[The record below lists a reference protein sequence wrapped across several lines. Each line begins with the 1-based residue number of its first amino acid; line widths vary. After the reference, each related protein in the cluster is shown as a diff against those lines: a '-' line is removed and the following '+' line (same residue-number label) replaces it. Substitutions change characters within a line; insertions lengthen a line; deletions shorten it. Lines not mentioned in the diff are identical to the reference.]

1 MCMHLNL
8 KTTRVQWCLR
18 VHEYP
23 SAGVLCELCL
33 CWAWTIFARPGGS
46 SETVR
51 ECPSLL
57 QQLVWKHG
65 RQCGNLPAS
74 ASAILILF
82 HRGRQ
87 VWKSYQ
93 VFQGTTCDKTENQS
107 LLYCLFLPL
116 EAVPNL
122 VSESQLAW
130 TSLLPFS
137 GFRHCIVSSNFSTK
151 D

>member
-1 MCMHLNL
+1 MLKYSFMCMHLNL

-107 LLYCLFLPL
+107 LLYCLFLPWKL
-116 EAVPNL
+116 CQTWFQRVNL
-122 VSESQLAW
+122 LGQVSC
-130 TSLLPFS
+130 PFQDS
-137 GFRHCIVSSNFSTK
+137 DTA
-151 D
+151 